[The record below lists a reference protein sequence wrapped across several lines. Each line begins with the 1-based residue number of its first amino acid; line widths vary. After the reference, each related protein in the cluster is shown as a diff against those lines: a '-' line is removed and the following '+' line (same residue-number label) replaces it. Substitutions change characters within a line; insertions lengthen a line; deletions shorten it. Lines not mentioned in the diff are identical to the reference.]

1 MYRCRSIIPSAIALC
16 EEVRMRRQFADR
28 LVLVTGVVV
37 ILMSV
42 VFALLR
48 VRG

>member
-1 MYRCRSIIPSAIALC
+1 
-16 EEVRMRRQFADR
+16 MRRLLADR
-28 LVLVTGVVV
+28 LVAATAVVV

-48 VRG
+48 VTG